1 MAVTRI
7 QNNQITDST
16 ITQAKIAP
24 YTLTGGLFAN
34 TITLNSN
41 VTITGNLTLQGST
54 DSISA
59 TNTYVNDPLVVFNNG
74 FGGAPS
80 YDIGILVNR
89 NLTSTAPYG
98 SVNAAWIWREADQAF
113 EGLMTTE
120 TGATTGSINNSGY
133 ANVKIGNTTAVSGT
147 ITNALSVGTTLLV
160 TGATTLSSTLGVTGI
175 STLSGNVVAAS
186 GTTSTNTTT
195 GALVVV
201 GGAGISGRLNVGGDI
216 TVTGN
221 VIPSANVTYNLG
233 STTGQWKDLY
243 LSGSTIYLGSA
254 TIGTAGSSNNATL
267 TLDGASGNTLITAT
281 TASSNTTTGAL
292 VVKGG
297 AGVVGALNVGSTII
311 AGGNVVANSGTAS
324 SNQTTGA
331 LVVAG
336 TGGLGV
342 GGSIYAGNIYD
353 NGTRVYST
361 TTGTGNLAV
370 SGSQITLALVGP
382 GAITVGSATSVPVV
396 TTDTYGRVVALTS
409 SAISTTYTLNGTTGT
424 TSVTNGSTLNLAGTY
439 GVTVAV
445 GTEYANIAT
454 PQDLQ
459 TTASPTFN
467 GLTTKTQSTGGL
479 QAVAIGN
486 VTPGTAAFTTVTTNT
501 ETIGGLQAVAIGN
514 VTPGT
519 AAFTTVTANTET
531 VGGLQ
536 AVAIG
541 NVTPGTGAFTTL
553 SAGSANFAAINN
565 TPVGNATPSTGF
577 FTQLGSTTTA
587 NLNTVTTASVQG
599 VIGNVTPAAA
609 TFTTVT
615 AQTETLGGLQ
625 AVAIGNVTPG
635 TAQFTTLGTTGAT
648 TLNTVTG
655 ASFQGAVGNATPNT
669 GAFTTLTASSAT
681 TFTSTVDTTGPSNGA
696 VVISGG
702 LGIAK
707 ALQVGGDAIIA
718 GNLAVSGTFE
728 YINTKTTTVT
738 DPIIELNTGAN
749 GAPLSGAVAFDSG
762 VKAHYWNGADAS
774 AFFGRANDTGSF
786 EYYSTVTSETGNTIS
801 GVYGTIK
808 SGALTLANAR
818 VVGGGLSANTGALQV
833 WGDASVTG
841 NLYVGAAFLAGTASF
856 AAINNTPIGN
866 ATPSTGAF
874 TTLSATGSTTLNT
887 VTGASFQGV
896 IGNVTPATAVF
907 TTVTTNT
914 ETIGGL
920 QAVAIGNV
928 TPGTATFTTATTGGL
943 QAVAIGNVTPG
954 TAQFTTLGAS
964 GASTLNTITGA
975 SFQGVIGN
983 VTPASATFTTVTTNA
998 ETIGGLQAVAI
1009 GNVTPGTA
1017 QFTTLGA
1024 SGQTTLNTAT
1034 AASVQGVIGNVTPAT
1049 GYFTTLI
1056 ATTVNA
1062 ATIGNISA
1070 NVVGTGTYL
1079 TNLTAQNINGTV
1091 ATANVALYEQL
1102 TNSTTNGTFYV
1113 PFYDKATG
1121 NASAYTNSSINLNP
1135 STGALSATTFYGAG
1149 TGLTGSASS
1158 LSIGGSAPAGS
1169 LTGATLNSGVTTSSL
1184 TTVGTLGTLAVS
1196 GVTTIGGNVVIT
1208 SGGLADPATNN
1219 TGALVITGQGGI
1231 YAGGNISLRGQGFF
1245 GPGTHLTSLA
1255 NAPLVTT
1262 GSVNSYVQVSVQNNS
1277 NGTAASSDFVATAD
1291 TGTDGAKY
1299 IDVGINNS
1307 GFTASGTWTMSGALD
1322 GYMYVN
1328 SGNLTVGTDTLNKTV
1343 SIHTGGTFA
1352 NNVVATFNA
1361 NNVQPTSSTTG
1372 AVVIPSGG
1380 LGVYGNINVGGGTV
1394 FNSSQTAGNDVI
1406 ARGKNDATLIW
1417 ARPNAT
1423 YDTVIIGNSATASTA
1438 VNGSKLVINTTDSI
1452 MLPVGTS
1459 SQRPSAVGYSDV
1471 AGMLRYNTTLNS
1483 TEFYTGAAWST
1494 GAATFTVISDQQFT
1508 GTGSQTVFTLG
1519 TAVTTSA
1526 AIVSINGVVQIP
1538 TLAYACFSGNSSI
1551 VFTEAP
1557 ASTDVIDVRTLVTTQ
1572 SVNAIASDN
1581 TYMVVGATNTQV
1593 YIKTGSSSSTTT
1605 TYWDVNGAQVSTIAN
1620 VAIASA
1626 GTPTTIDTIDN
1637 TTYRSAKYV
1646 VQVTNGTKFQAQE
1659 ALVVTD
1665 GTTATVVPYGIVQT
1679 SGNLGVLSATQSGT
1693 NVLVQFTAANASNQ
1707 VRIKKDYIAI

>member
-98 SVNAAWIWREADQAF
+98 SVNAAWIWRESDQAF

-133 ANVKIGNTTAVSGT
+133 ANVKIGNTTAVSGA
-147 ITNALSVGTTLLV
+147 ITNALTVGTTLGV
-160 TGATTLSSTLGVTGI
+160 SGATTLSSTLGVTGI

-254 TIGTAGSSNNATL
+254 SIGTAGSSNNATL

-336 TGGLGV
+336 SGGLGV

-424 TSVTNGSTLNLAGTY
+424 TSVTNGSTLSLAGTY

-486 VTPGTAAFTTVTTNT
+486 VTPGTAAFTTVTANT
-501 ETIGGLQAVAIGN
+501 ETVGGLQAVAIGN

-519 AAFTTVTANTET
+519 AVFTTVTANTET

-553 SAGSANFAAINN
+553 SAGSASFASINN
-565 TPVGNATPSTGF
+565 TPVGNATPALGF

-907 TTVTTNT
+907 TTVTANT
-914 ETIGGL
+914 
-920 QAVAIGNV
+920 
-928 TPGTATFTTATTGGL
+928 
-943 QAVAIGNVTPG
+943 
-954 TAQFTTLGAS
+954 
-964 GASTLNTITGA
+964 
-975 SFQGVIGN
+975 
-983 VTPASATFTTVTTNA
+983 

-1231 YAGGNISLRGQGFF
+1231 YAGGNINLDGQGFF
-1245 GPGTHLTSLA
+1245 GPGTHLTALA
-1255 NAPLVTT
+1255 NAPMVAT

-1291 TGTDGAKY
+1291 TGTDSAKY

-1343 SIHTGGTFA
+1343 SIHTGGTLA

-1665 GTTATVVPYGIVQT
+1665 GTTATVVTYGTVQT